1 MTTRNKFNFH
11 KSALKFAATEA
22 ASLERLKANP
32 VDDSDRTILDATVK
46 ITPPLEMLNDEK
58 ERHRYGTV
66 ASIQMAWCLAPASE
80 PKERD
85 RLVSN
90 GIDFRIRKVKPWP
103 NIATPAFYELHIED
117 ES

>member
-1 MTTRNKFNFH
+1 MTTRNRFNYH
-11 KSALKFAATEA
+11 KSALLYAATET
-22 ASLERLKANP
+22 ASLQELKADP
-32 VDDSDRTILDATVK
+32 VDDSDRTILDANLK

-66 ASIQMAWCLAPASE
+66 ASIMMTWCLAPTQP
-80 PKERD
+80 PKERH

-90 GIDFRIRKVKPWP
+90 GKDYRIRKVKPWP
-103 NIATPAFYELHIED
+103 DIPAPAFYELHIED

>member
-1 MTTRNKFNFH
+1 MTSNRHNYYG
-11 KSALKFAATEA
+11 SALKYAATES
-22 ASLERLKANP
+22 ASLQELKADP
-32 VDDSDRTILDATVK
+32 VDDDDRTILDANVK

-66 ASIQMAWCLAPASE
+66 ASIQMTWCLAPASP
-80 PKERD
+80 PKERH

-90 GIDFRIRKVKPWP
+90 GKDYRIRKVKAWP
-103 NIATPAFYELHIED
+103 DVPIPAFYELHIED